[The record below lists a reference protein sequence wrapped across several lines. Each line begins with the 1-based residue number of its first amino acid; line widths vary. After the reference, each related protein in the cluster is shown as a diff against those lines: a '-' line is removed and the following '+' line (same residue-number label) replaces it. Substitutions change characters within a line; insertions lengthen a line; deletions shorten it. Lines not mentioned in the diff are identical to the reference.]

1 MRLLLATIEDLVSKT
16 FNRIL
21 HVKLG
26 ADAKRGGASC
36 KHIFEMLQV
45 FLNSEASAVA
55 FCAHI
60 TFFLHLIRGCVISI
74 RISILDQFAAVV
86 LNLFEEVRAVADFVG
101 HDFKGPKVCL
111 NILDEF

>member
-1 MRLLLATIEDLVSKT
+1 MGLLLATIENWVSKT
-16 FNRIL
+16 LKRIL

-55 FCAHI
+55 SCAHI
-60 TFFLHLIRGCVISI
+60 TFFLQLISGCVISI
-74 RISILDQFAAVV
+74 CISILNKFAAVV